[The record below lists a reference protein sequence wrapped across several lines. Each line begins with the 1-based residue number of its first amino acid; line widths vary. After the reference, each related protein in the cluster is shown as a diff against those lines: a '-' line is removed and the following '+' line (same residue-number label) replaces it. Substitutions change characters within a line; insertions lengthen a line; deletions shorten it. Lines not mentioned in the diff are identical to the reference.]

1 MMNREQTLDGLRRS
15 PKVDVCVLGGGIN
28 GLSVFRELALQGVNV
43 LIVEK
48 GDYCSGASAA
58 LSRMVHGGLRY
69 LENGEFNLV
78 QESLAERDRLLRNA
92 PHYVAPLP
100 TMVPIFDIFS
110 GLANGI
116 VRFVGLTRRPSRRGA
131 VAIKAGLSIYDFL
144 TRKRALMPRHQFR
157 GRRNTLSK
165 WPALNPAIRNSATY
179 YDAWVSHPERIGIEL
194 LHDGLLAGPGAS
206 ALNHATIEHVRTGEF
221 LLHCGISGEAL
232 AIRPSLVVNATGG
245 WIDIAN
251 GALFPE
257 AARPAPLIGGTKG
270 SHLIID
276 NAGLRDML
284 DGHMIYYENEDGR
297 ICILFPYLGK
307 VLVGSTDIRVD
318 DPGQVRCEADE
329 RDYILQSLAFV
340 LPGVRIRQEEIVFQF
355 AGVRPLPAS
364 SDSFTGRIP
373 RDHYCTVL
381 ESRDGGPP
389 VLCMIGGKWTTFRSF
404 GELAADMA
412 LERLDRSRR
421 LDTAER
427 TFGGGR
433 GFPIDRRGWIGDLSG
448 STGLSLERA
457 ATLFERYGTDAKDV
471 AQFIAAGA
479 DTLLPHAGYSAREL
493 LYLIRTEAVEYLD
506 DLLLRRT
513 TLAITGELCLD
524 MTEVALDLLAE
535 EKGWPA
541 QRKDEERTRF
551 LTLMRERHG
560 VAEATLSARNKQ
572 RSEPCET
579 TARSG

>member
-1 MMNREQTLDGLRRS
+1 MNRAETMDGLRQS
-15 PKVDVCVLGGGIN
+15 PKADVCVLGGGIN

-43 LIVEK
+43 LLVEQ

-69 LENGEFNLV
+69 LENGEFSLV
-78 QESLAERDRLLRNA
+78 QESLVERDRLLRNA

-100 TMVPIFDIFS
+100 TTVPVFDIFS

-116 VRFVGLTRRPSRRGA
+116 VRFLGLTRRPSRRGA
-131 VAIKAGLSIYDFL
+131 VAIKTGLAIYDFL

-157 GRRNTLSK
+157 RRRATLSK
-165 WPALNPAIRNSATY
+165 WPALNPGIRSSATY
-179 YDAWVSHPERIGIEL
+179 YDAWVSHPERIGVEL
-194 LHDGLLAGPGAS
+194 LRDGLSAGPNAR
-206 ALNHATIEHVRTGEF
+206 ALNYATIEQAGAGDF
-221 LLHCGISGEAL
+221 LLRDGIAGETFR
-232 AIRPSLVVNATGG
+232 IQPTLVVNATGG

-251 GALFPE
+251 GSLFPE
-257 AARPAPLIGGTKG
+257 GARPAPLMGGTKG

-276 NAGLRDML
+276 NPALRDML

-318 DPGQVRCEADE
+318 DPGAVRCERDE

-340 LPGVRIRQEEIVFQF
+340 LPGIRIRPEEIVFQF

-364 SDSFTGRIP
+364 KDSFTGRIP
-373 RDHYCTVL
+373 RDHFCTVI
-381 ESRDGGPP
+381 ESHDGGPP

-412 LERLDRSRR
+412 LERLGRPRCV
-421 LDTAER
+421 DTAER
-427 TFGGGR
+427 AFGGGR
-433 GFPIDRRGWIGDLSG
+433 AFPKDGGGWVRDLAASTDISIDR
-448 STGLSLERA
+448 A
-457 ATLFERYGTDAKDV
+457 AILFERYGTDAEDV
-471 AQFIAAGA
+471 AGFIAAGP
-479 DTLLPHAGYSAREL
+479 DDPLPHAGYSLREIQ
-493 LYLIRTEAVEYLD
+493 YLIGAEAVEHLD

-513 TLAITGELCLD
+513 TLAISGELSLD
-524 MTEVALDLLAE
+524 MADAVLGLLAAE
-535 EKGWPA
+535 RGWSA
-541 QRKDEERTRF
+541 ERAAEERIRF
-551 LTLMRERHG
+551 LTIMRERHG
-560 VAEATLSARNKQ
+560 VAEATLSARNER
-572 RSEPCET
+572 RSELCET